1 MFNLGGGEI
10 LVILLLALIVL
21 GPQRLP
27 EAARKLGNAIGE
39 VRRMATGFQTE
50 IKAALDEVD
59 LNPASTSTNS
69 RERPTARPK
78 PPAAEPAESAVA
90 EFTTEPQGRPDTE
103 TPLPVSEPADAP
115 GTTLDAEAPGH
126 DDAVA

>member
-27 EAARKLGNAIGE
+27 EAARKLGNAVGE
-39 VRRMATGFQTE
+39 VRRMATGFQSE
-50 IKAALDEVD
+50 IKAAFDEVD
-59 LNPASTSTNS
+59 PRSGSTKPTSTSASTPTTTTS
-69 RERPTARPK
+69 RERPPPVPAAPAEMPGPDG
-78 PPAAEPAESAVA
+78 PPAVMDDVA
-90 EFTTEPQGRPDTE
+90 PSPPD
-103 TPLPVSEPADAP
+103 S
-115 GTTLDAEAPGH
+115 EAPGR